1 MTDTKITGVA
11 GMGIKKCL
19 VTFDELAQHPETEF
33 IWTDAP
39 VVEHGGLFRRVD
51 DWVPDRIIADDRIEL
66 VDAFCRPTEVEDA
79 LHMHI
84 DKAIGHG
91 NFGQFVHD

>member
-19 VTFDELAQHPETEF
+19 VTFDELARHPETEF
-33 IWTDAP
+33 IWADAP

-51 DWVPDRIIADDRIEL
+51 DWVPGRIIADDRIEL

-79 LHMHI
+79 LHMNI